1 MLLVR
6 HVVKLLALTS
16 ICLVLQIVPA
26 SADTLTLQVD
36 ASLIA
41 GVESGLFTQFQPPTV
56 FVSGQIFLDL
66 TTAFGPVP
74 PGPPPNGVLGVNLL
88 FTGPNGSFQETT
100 SGTGFCEE
108 VGSSPGLFTCFL
120 NAPGFS
126 FQTNAFL
133 LPLAVGS
140 TFGACATR
148 FTQYPDGVIAMG
160 SGVCGETSSV
170 SFLGNSGIVYTLENG
185 SSSGTFTV
193 TAISTPEPSTL
204 PLLATGLAAL
214 VVLALLRRT
223 ATRCGI
229 A

>member
-26 SADTLTLQVD
+26 SADTVTLQVD
-36 ASLIA
+36 ASL
-41 GVESGLFTQFQPPTV
+41 VSGNGDDAIYSQPLLYVT
-56 FVSGQIFLDL
+56 GQIFLDL
-66 TTAFGPVP
+66 ATAFGPVTLDT
-74 PGPPPNGVLGVNLL
+74 PPNAVLGVNLL

-100 SGTGFCEE
+100 SGTGYCPE
-108 VGSSPGLFTCFL
+108 VGSTPGFTCHF
-120 NAPGFS
+120 NAPGFAFQS
-126 FQTNAFL
+126 FL
-133 LPLAVGS
+133 VSLPLAVGQ
-140 TFGACATR
+140 TFGACSARNTI
-148 FTQYPDGVIAMG
+148 YPDGTSVFG
-160 SGVCGETSSV
+160 SSGVCGITSSV
-170 SFLGNSGIVYTLENG
+170 NFLGNSGQVYSLKDG

-223 ATRCGI
+223 ATRCGV